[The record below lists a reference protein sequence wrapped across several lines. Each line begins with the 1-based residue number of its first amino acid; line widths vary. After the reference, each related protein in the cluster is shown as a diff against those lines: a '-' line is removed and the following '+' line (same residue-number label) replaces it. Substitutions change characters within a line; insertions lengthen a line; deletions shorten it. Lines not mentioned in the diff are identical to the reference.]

1 MRGLAA
7 CGASAL
13 QKVRFALWPQ
23 VKPIFLSYGFM
34 RLEINFRSS
43 TILGLVGA
51 GGIGQEL
58 MTNIKL
64 DRYDQVSMTLLLAA
78 TASLTW
84 LLMAPMA
91 ALPSG
96 FIGNIWWLA
105 AGLLVA
111 GSWLGL
117 RGASRWLAKLPD
129 RWHVRIY
136 PLLLLLVLLAM
147 CFGGVG

>member
-1 MRGLAA
+1 
-7 CGASAL
+7 
-13 QKVRFALWPQ
+13 P
-23 VKPIFLSYGFM
+23 
-34 RLEINFRSS
+34 
-43 TILGLVGA
+43 
-51 GGIGQEL
+51 
-58 MTNIKL
+58 
-64 DRYDQVSMTLLLAA
+64 LAA

-84 LLMAPMA
+84 MLMAPKA
-91 ALPSG
+91 TLPSG

-117 RGASRWLAKLPD
+117 RGASRGLAKLPD

-147 CFGGVG
+147 GFGGVG